1 MNLKLPILDL
11 RATIMFEDEVI
22 LTFEMRQKYWVTLK
36 SCDSLK
42 LIYELLKIKEIFYID
57 HLGR

>member
-1 MNLKLPILDL
+1 MHLKLPILDL

-42 LIYELLKIKEIFYID
+42 LSYQLLKIKEIFYID